1 MACASLPS
9 SRSRKAH
16 PVGWMSFAAFLA
28 AGESGGQSW
37 DSFSSCCGGHSRR
50 VDGDECVGQ
59 PTRSFPTACICVSV
73 YCFHSHPEKP
83 TRSPQRLVLCFL
95 PVFLVCVCVY
105 VYEENIHIYTHGHQF
120 LTEHSVVS
128 FACRLKIRPKCDLEW
143 LCKNTLMAG
152 AASAPGCHGSCGREV
167 LAPA

>member
-1 MACASLPS
+1 METNVWAGPSLLPAFASVCIVFTVT
-9 SRSRKAH
+9 RKNP
-16 PVGWMSFAAFLA
+16 PVAPRDL
-28 AGESGGQSW
+28 
-37 DSFSSCCGGHSRR
+37 C
-50 VDGDECVGQ
+50 
-59 PTRSFPTACICVSV
+59 CVS
-73 YCFHSHPEKP
+73 CQSF
-83 TRSPQRLVLCFL
+83 F
-95 PVFLVCVCVY
+95 CVCVY